1 MNLRPLNRGLF
12 NGRSQM
18 KKALGAFIVKELN
31 EEKRTFRGVASTPN
45 QDRAKDIMV
54 PSGAKFTLPMPLLFH
69 HDKTRPIGQ
78 VTNATVTDTGIE
90 VEIHIPEIAEEGE
103 LKREVDKAYQSL
115 KYGLVKGLSVGF
127 LPNWD
132 AVSMLDG
139 GGLQMDEWEW
149 YELSLVTIPCN
160 REAETDFTK
169 EFNEYKAALGVTQK
183 TATDGDSS
191 VQKHVVVKLNS
202 PKGGIKL

>member
-1 MNLRPLNRGLF
+1 
-12 NGRSQM
+12 M
-18 KKALGAFIVKELN
+18 KKALGVFEVKEIN

-45 QDRAKDIMV
+45 QDRVKDIMV
-54 PSGAKFTLPMPLLFH
+54 PGGAKFVLPMPLLFH
-69 HDKTRPIGQ
+69 HDLTKPIGQ
-78 VTNATVTDTGIE
+78 VTSATITDTGIE
-90 VEIHIPEIAEEGE
+90 VEIHIPEITEDGE

-115 KYGLVKGLSVGF
+115 KYDLVKGLSVGF

-132 AVSMLDG
+132 TAEMLDG
-139 GGLQMDEWEW
+139 GGIQFGEWEW
-149 YELSLVTIPCN
+149 YELSLVTVPCN

-183 TATDGDSS
+183 TAAGSDVS